1 MHHWYHLIFCEEDPV
16 YSLSKAA
23 FGVEGSY
30 NIVWEIWILIDMLNR
45 PSLEYQRVIP
55 GVSSMYS
62 WFPKMRMLPFLE
74 FCSVFHFIYPLKT
87 MSKGKSLLTF
97 SEHLGIGEQIK
108 PPGIS
113 KKISELFF
121 AVFILGSGLSCIHWM
136 LASMLYLYLLTVFVK
151 LGQII
156 VRASMYLAKS
166 IMLPKSELKRMLGNF
181 IICFRSIPFPQI
193 NHGKWRYYI
202 E

>member
-1 MHHWYHLIFCEEDPV
+1 MHHWYHLIFCEENPV

-45 PSLEYQRVIP
+45 PSLEYQTVIP

-74 FCSVFHFIYPLKT
+74 FCSVFHFIFPLKT
-87 MSKGKSLLTF
+87 MSKGKSLLLFLNT
-97 SEHLGIGEQIK
+97 L
-108 PPGIS
+108 
-113 KKISELFF
+113 ELVNKSSPRVSLRRYQNFF
-121 AVFILGSGLSCIHWM
+121 VAVFILGSGLSCIHWM

-166 IMLPKSELKRMLGNF
+166 IMLPKSELKQMLGNF

-193 NHGKWRYYI
+193 NNGKWR
-202 E
+202 